1 MRLSIVVPCY
11 NEEAVIELF
20 DARIRQTLE
29 TLPVEYELC
38 YVDDG
43 SRDATLERLRALA
56 AGRETTTRY
65 VSFSRNFGKEAGILA
80 GLREATGDA
89 VVIMDADLQHP
100 PELIARMLEH
110 HRAGHDQIIARRT
123 REGDKPL
130 RTAVSRLYYRLV
142 NQWVD
147 VELTDGVG
155 DFRLLSRRAVDALL
169 SMPEYNRFSKG
180 LFSWI
185 GFDTVTFDYHNAA
198 REAGETKWRFGALVN
213 YGMDGL
219 ISFNNRPL
227 RLAIYAGLALA
238 SVAALYALVI
248 TTLAIVQGPPD
259 APGYVTLIVAVTGLG
274 GIQMLM
280 LGLIGEYIGR
290 IYYETKRRPHF
301 LVKETN
307 TPRTFPLAPREAA
320 PEVAPGNVTGAVPW
334 PRPESGSGNAP
345 GKAPGIRPGA
355 AREAAWLAPGE

>member
-20 DARIRQTLE
+20 DVRIRE
-29 TLPVEYELC
+29 TLSALSVDFELC

-43 SRDATLERLRALA
+43 SSDRTLERLRALA
-56 AGRETTTRY
+56 ENREASTRY

-80 GLREATGDA
+80 GLRETTGDA
-89 VVIMDADLQHP
+89 VVVMDADLQHP
-100 PELIARMLEH
+100 PELIGRMIEL
-110 HRAGHDQIIARRT
+110 HRAGHDQVIARRT
-123 REGDKPL
+123 REGDKKM
-130 RTAVSRLYYRLV
+130 RSAVSRLYYRLI
-142 NQWVD
+142 NKWVD

-169 SMPEYNRFSKG
+169 GMPEYNRFSKG

-185 GFDTVTFDYHNAA
+185 GFDTVTFDYRNAA
-198 REAGETKWRFGALVN
+198 REAGETKWRFGALIN

-227 RLAIYAGLALA
+227 RMAIYAGLALSGIA
-238 SVAALYALVI
+238 AAYAVAVTVMAMI
-248 TTLAIVQGPPD
+248 QGPD
-259 APGYVTLIVAVTGLG
+259 APGYVTLLVAIVGLG
-274 GIQMLM
+274 GLQMLM

-307 TPRTFPLAPREAA
+307 APRAFG
-320 PEVAPGNVTGAVPW
+320 VAERTGTGAASAAM
-334 PRPESGSGNAP
+334 PRME
-345 GKAPGIRPGA
+345 IR
-355 AREAAWLAPGE
+355 

>member
-11 NEEAVIELF
+11 NEEAVVELF
-20 DARIRQTLE
+20 DIRIRE
-29 TLPVEYELC
+29 TLSALSVDYELC

-43 SRDATLERLRALA
+43 SSDKTLERLRALA
-56 AGRETTTRY
+56 ENREASTRY

-80 GLREATGDA
+80 GLKETTGDA
-89 VVIMDADLQHP
+89 VVVMDADLQHP
-100 PELIARMLEH
+100 PELIARMLEL
-110 HRAGHDQIIARRT
+110 HRAGHDQVIARRT
-123 REGDKPL
+123 REGDKKL
-130 RTAVSRLYYRLV
+130 RTAASRLYYRLI
-142 NQWVD
+142 NKWVD

-169 SMPEYNRFSKG
+169 AMPEYNRFSKG

-185 GFDTVTFDYHNAA
+185 GFDTVTFDYRNAA
-198 REAGETKWRFGALVN
+198 REAGETKWHFGALIN

-227 RLAIYAGLALA
+227 RLAIYVGMALSA
-238 SVAALYALVI
+238 VAAAYAVGV
-248 TTLAIVQGPPD
+248 TVMAMVQGPD
-259 APGYVTLIVAVTGLG
+259 APGYVTLLVAIVGLG
-274 GIQMLM
+274 GLQMLM

-307 TPRTFPLAPREAA
+307 APRAFG
-320 PEVAPGNVTGAVPW
+320 VARQGGAGSTSASL
-334 PRPESGSGNAP
+334 PRME
-345 GKAPGIRPGA
+345 IR
-355 AREAAWLAPGE
+355 

>member
-11 NEEAVIELF
+11 NEEAVIDRF
-20 DARIRQTLE
+20 DARIRE
-29 TLPVEYELC
+29 TLDALNVDYELC

-43 SRDATLERLRALA
+43 SRDGTLDKLRALA
-56 AGRETTTRY
+56 VNREASTRY

-100 PELIARMLEH
+100 PELIGKMLEL
-110 HRAGHDQIIARRT
+110 HRDGHDQIIARRT
-123 REGDKPL
+123 REGDKRL
-130 RTAVSRLYYRLV
+130 RTAISRLYYRV
-142 NQWVD
+142 INKWVD

-185 GFDTVTFDYHNAA
+185 GFDTVTFDYRNAA
-198 REAGETKWRFGALVN
+198 REAGETKWRFGSLVN

-227 RLAIYAGLALA
+227 RLAIYIGMALA
-238 SVAALYALVI
+238 SIAALYAVVV
-248 TTLAIVQGPPD
+248 TVLAMIEGPD
-259 APGYVTLIVAVTGLG
+259 APGYVTLLVAVVGLG
-274 GIQMLM
+274 GLQMLM

-290 IYYETKRRPHF
+290 IYYETKQRPHF

-307 TPRTFPLAPREAA
+307 APRSFAAGVEAT
-320 PEVAPGNVTGAVPW
+320 EHAVPS
-334 PRPESGSGNAP
+334 RLEM
-345 GKAPGIRPGA
+345 R
-355 AREAAWLAPGE
+355 

>member
-1 MRLSIVVPCY
+1 VPCY
-11 NEEAVIELF
+11 NEEAVVDLF
-20 DARIRQTLE
+20 DQRIRE
-29 TLPVEYELC
+29 TLDALSVDYELC

-43 SRDATLERLRALA
+43 SADGTLERLRALA
-56 AGRETTTRY
+56 LNREASTRY

-80 GLREATGDA
+80 GLKETTGDA
-89 VVIMDADLQHP
+89 VVVMDADLQHP
-100 PELIARMLEH
+100 PELIGRMLELF
-110 HRAGHDQIIARRT
+110 RAGHDQIIARRT

-130 RTAVSRLYYRLV
+130 RSALSRLYYRAV
-142 NQWVD
+142 NTWVD

-169 SMPEYNRFSKG
+169 AMPEYNRFSKG

-185 GFDTVTFDYHNAA
+185 GFDTVTFDYRNAA

-227 RLAIYAGLALA
+227 RLAIYLGLIMSAIAAAYAVVVTVLA
-238 SVAALYALVI
+238 MI
-248 TTLAIVQGPPD
+248 EGPD
-259 APGYVTLIVAVTGLG
+259 VPGYVTLLVAVVGLG
-274 GIQMLM
+274 GLQMLM

-307 TPRTFPLAPREAA
+307 APRAFGVTRQGEAA
-320 PEVAPGNVTGAVPW
+320 TSVTAPVTGAAVP
-334 PRPESGSGNAP
+334 PRPAV
-345 GKAPGIRPGA
+345 R
-355 AREAAWLAPGE
+355 

>member
-11 NEEAVIELF
+11 NEEAVIDRF
-20 DARIRQTLE
+20 DARIRE
-29 TLPVEYELC
+29 TLDTLNVDYELC

-43 SRDATLERLRALA
+43 SRDGTLDKLRALA
-56 AGRETTTRY
+56 VNREASTRY

-100 PELIARMLEH
+100 PELIGKMLEL
-110 HRAGHDQIIARRT
+110 HRDGHDQIIARRT
-123 REGDKPL
+123 REGDK
-130 RTAVSRLYYRLV
+130 RMRSAISRLYYRV
-142 NQWVD
+142 INKWVD

-155 DFRLLSRRAVDALL
+155 DFRMLSRRAVDALL

-185 GFDTVTFDYHNAA
+185 GFDTVTFDYRNAA
-198 REAGETKWRFGALVN
+198 REAGETKWRFGSLVN

-227 RLAIYAGLALA
+227 RLAIYVGMALA
-238 SVAALYALVI
+238 AIAALYAVVV
-248 TTLAIVQGPPD
+248 TVLAMIEGPD
-259 APGYVTLIVAVTGLG
+259 APGYVTLLVAIVGLG
-274 GIQMLM
+274 GLQMLM

-290 IYYETKRRPHF
+290 IYYETKQRPHF

-307 TPRTFPLAPREAA
+307 TPRSFGAGVEAT
-320 PEVAPGNVTGAVPW
+320 EHAVPS
-334 PRPESGSGNAP
+334 RLEM
-345 GKAPGIRPGA
+345 R
-355 AREAAWLAPGE
+355 